1 MAFLGISAC
10 GRYFASRVA
19 SGWALV
25 ILNSHGRLGVFNC
38 PVDFLLD
45 LVFVLGFSLF
55 IGSLD
60 FVSGIGLCF
69 GFWTFTWSL
78 PLALDFSLDFVL
90 GIGLCLG
97 YWAFHWTLCWALDF
111 SLDFVLSF
119 ELFIGL
125 SFGLWTFHWTL
136 LLAFGLFIG
145 LCFGLWA
152 FLWTLPWPLLLGLD
166 FALDFALGL

>member
-25 ILNSHGRLGVFNC
+25 ILNSHGCLGVFNC

-60 FVSGIGLCF
+60 FVFGHWTLLWVLDFYLVFAFGSGLFIGLLS
-69 GFWTFTWSL
+69 W
-78 PLALDFSLDFVL
+78 ALDFVL
-90 GIGLCLG
+90 GIGL
-97 YWAFHWTLCWALDF
+97 
-111 SLDFVLSF
+111 
-119 ELFIGL
+119 FIGL
-125 SFGLWTFHWTL
+125 CVGLWTFHWTL
-136 LLAFGLFIG
+136 S
-145 LCFGLWA
+145 
-152 FLWTLPWPLLLGLD
+152 
-166 FALDFALGL
+166 